1 MAVTAVQFEMVIG
14 LEIHLAMKT
23 KTKIFCACSSDSF
36 GKEPNTNVC
45 PVCLGLPGSL
55 PVANK
60 EAIEKAIM
68 FSLALHCSVPEI
80 TQFHRKNYFYPD
92 SPTNYQIS
100 QYDRP
105 VGSNGYIDLSDGRR
119 IGITRCHV
127 EADAGRSIHP
137 TYANYSLVD
146 LNRAGAP
153 LIEMVTEPD
162 LRTPEETREFLQK
175 VRAIAQAL
183 GVSDANPEE
192 GKMRAD
198 VNVSVRK
205 PGEPFGT
212 KVEVKNLN
220 SFKSVGRALEY
231 EFKRQTRIVEEGGKI
246 QQATLGWDDG
256 GQKTYLMRTKEEAAD
271 YRYFPDP
278 DLPMIKIS
286 KEWLEEVR
294 AKTPELPDAK
304 YQRYLKSGVRNYD
317 ANIIAFD
324 TELATFFDATLKNYQ
339 GSPQTIA
346 NWLNTDVAGYLNSQQ
361 LELHSSKLTPEHLAT
376 LVTLIDKGVISSK
389 IAKDLLPEIMQGA
402 NPETLVK
409 EKGLEQVSDSGELE
423 SIIDGILSSQPELVE
438 RVKANPK
445 AINALL
451 GEVMKASKGKAK
463 PDLVRELLNRKL
475 VS

>member
-1 MAVTAVQFEMVIG
+1 MFESVIG

-23 KTKIFCACSSDSF
+23 QSKMFCSCANDTF
-36 GKEPNTNVC
+36 GQNPNTNVC

-55 PVANK
+55 PTINHD
-60 EAIEKAIM
+60 AIDKAIM
-68 FSLALHCSVPEI
+68 FSMALHCQVPEI

-105 VGSNGYIDLSDGRR
+105 VGSNGYIDLSDGKR

-127 EADAGRSIHP
+127 EADAGRSVHP
-137 TYANYSLVD
+137 AYAAYSLVD
-146 LNRAGAP
+146 LNRASTP

-162 LRTPEETREFLQK
+162 IRSSDEAREFLQK

-198 VNVSVRK
+198 VNVSIRK
-205 PGEPFGT
+205 AGEPLGT

-220 SFKSVGRALEY
+220 SFKSVQRALEY
-231 EFKRQTRIVEEGGKI
+231 EIKRQSRIVEEGGKI
-246 QQATLGWDDG
+246 VQATLGWDDG

-278 DLPMIKIS
+278 DLPPMQVS
-286 KEWLEEVR
+286 KEWLENLR
-294 AKTPELPDAK
+294 SKTPELPDAK
-304 YQRYLKSGVRNYD
+304 FKRYLALGLRDYD
-317 ANIIAFD
+317 ANLIAFD
-324 TELATFFDATLKNYQ
+324 VALSNFFD
-339 GSPQTIA
+339 QTIKHYPKDAQTLA
-346 NWLNTDVAGYLNSQQ
+346 NWLNGDVTGYLNNQS
-361 LELHSSKLTPEHLAT
+361 LEVSASKLSPEHLAA
-376 LVTLIDKGVISSK
+376 LLKLIDAGTISGK
-389 IAKDLLPEIMQGA
+389 IAKDLLPDVMQGA
-402 NPETLVK
+402 NPEVLVK
-409 EKGLEQVSDSGELE
+409 ERGLTQIADTGAIE
-423 SIIDGILSSQPELVE
+423 SILDEVIAANTELVE

-451 GEVMKASKGKAK
+451 GEAMKASKGQAK
-463 PDLVRELLNRKL
+463 PDLVRELLSKKL
-475 VS
+475 GI